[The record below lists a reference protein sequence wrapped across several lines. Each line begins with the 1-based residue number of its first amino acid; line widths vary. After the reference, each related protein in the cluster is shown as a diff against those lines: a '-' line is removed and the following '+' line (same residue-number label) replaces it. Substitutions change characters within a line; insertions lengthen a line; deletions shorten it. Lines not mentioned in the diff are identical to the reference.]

1 MPRFGQTHAIGRF
14 PENTPYRRRDF
25 EPKMLHPPLTMSFMI
40 PTWRS
45 FQTLS
50 SDAEAASVSASCIFS
65 LATLEVA
72 SVPCAPR
79 FALTERRDPHLWRW
93 AIISADGSILSE
105 GFEPNQAYART
116 VAGDALETAIG

>member
-1 MPRFGQTHAIGRF
+1 MH
-14 PENTPYRRRDF
+14 
-25 EPKMLHPPLTMSFMI
+25 HPPLTMSLMV

-72 SVPCAPR
+72 SLPCTPR
-79 FALTERRDPHLWRW
+79 FALTERRAPHIWRW
-93 AIISADGSILSE
+93 AIISAYGSILSE
-105 GFEPNQAYART
+105 GLEPTQAYARR
-116 VAGDALETAIG
+116 VAGDALEVATG